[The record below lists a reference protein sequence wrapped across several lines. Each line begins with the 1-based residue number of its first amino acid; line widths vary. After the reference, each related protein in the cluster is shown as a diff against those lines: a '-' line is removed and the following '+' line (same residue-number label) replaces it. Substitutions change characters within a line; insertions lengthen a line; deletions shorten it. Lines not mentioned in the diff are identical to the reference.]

1 MILSADLHTHTTA
14 SDGQYAPAE
23 LVRLAKEAG
32 VECLAVT
39 DHDTLDG
46 VEAASRAG
54 ETLGLRVLRGV
65 ELGAKEDRH
74 MHILGLGL
82 RQDCDGLLKLC
93 RKLLD
98 SRNER
103 KYRIIDFLKEKG
115 VEISLDEVE
124 AVAGGAVIARPHF
137 AQIMLRH
144 GYVSSSKEA
153 FDRYLDTDEYQRIER
168 FKAGAEE
175 CIQAIHDG
183 GGKAV
188 LAHPYQLGYTP
199 RRLEDTL
206 RTLKGYGLDGLECY
220 YPCHTPDM
228 VQEYLELARRF
239 GLQISGGSDFHGE
252 RVRPDTVL
260 TPTPLELSWLL
271 A

>member
-1 MILSADLHTHTTA
+1 MILCADLHTHSTA

-23 LVRLAKEAG
+23 VVRRAKEAG

-54 ETLGLRVLRGV
+54 EALGLRVLRGV

-82 RQDCDGLLKLC
+82 RPDCDGLLELC

-98 SRNER
+98 GRNER

-115 VEISLDEVE
+115 IDISLDEVE

-137 AQIMLRH
+137 AQVMLQH
-144 GYVSSSKEA
+144 GYVSSSREA

-175 CIQAIHDG
+175 CIRAIHD
-183 GGKAV
+183 
-188 LAHPYQLGYTP
+188 
-199 RRLEDTL
+199 
-206 RTLKGYGLDGLECY
+206 LECY
-220 YPCHTPDM
+220 SPRHTPEM
-228 VQEYLELARRF
+228 VREYLALAGRF
-239 GLQISGGSDFHGE
+239 DLRISGGSDFHGE
-252 RVRPDTVL
+252 GVRPDTAL

-271 A
+271 D